1 VPAPYKWENT
11 GDEYL
16 LSYITP
22 GCDGNLADRTYANTV
37 QFVKSRLAEHVRS
50 TVTGAEMLFHEP
62 VNNKKDFVMPYS
74 AAELFP
80 DVEDRRSASTIG
92 RAIAALPAPPR
103 SILRVGAAPVNA
115 ARLKVEEQLRRE
127 ERARRGISP
136 SDALNWAK
144 AGGSSSSGGKEAAS
158 SSSEGKAA
166 GLSSSE
172 GKGAASS
179 SRGGKGTGL
188 SSRGGKEG
196 SSSSGG
202 KGTGGGKEAG
212 SSSPRKREI
221 SNDTYELREAED
233 GPRTRRTKRQINL
246 EIQMA
251 REDLAKLK
259 RQGLTSQSSSDKGS
273 REKNLEG
280 LQILIAVLEKEKKS
294 AIDPAAPKSL
304 DPAAPV
310 FVPARA
316 PVSSSS
322 DARYKIEQ
330 IDSALTHHRRK
341 IAELEAERK
350 MLEVML

>member
-1 VPAPYKWENT
+1 
-11 GDEYL
+11 
-16 LSYITP
+16 
-22 GCDGNLADRTYANTV
+22 
-37 QFVKSRLAEHVRS
+37 
-50 TVTGAEMLFHEP
+50 MLFHEP

-92 RAIAALPAPPR
+92 RAIAALPAPAPPR
-103 SILRVGAAPVNA
+103 SILRVGAAPIDA
-115 ARLKVEEQLRRE
+115 ARLEVEEQLRRE

-144 AGGSSSSGGKEAAS
+144 AGGSSSSGGKGAAS
-158 SSSEGKAA
+158 GSSGGKGTGLGSSEGKGATSSSRGGKAA
-166 GLSSSE
+166 GLSSS
-172 GKGAASS
+172 
-179 SRGGKGTGL
+179 
-188 SSRGGKEG
+188 GGKEG
-196 SSSSGG
+196 SSSSRGKGTDGGKEAGLSSSGG

-280 LQILIAVLEKEKKS
+280 LQMLIAVLEKEKKS

-310 FVPARA
+310 FVPAKA
-316 PVSSSS
+316 PVSNSS
-322 DARYKIEQ
+322 DARSKIEQ
-330 IDSALTHHRRK
+330 IDRALTHHRRK

>member
-144 AGGSSSSGGKEAAS
+144 AGGSSSSGGKEA
-158 SSSEGKAA
+158 
-166 GLSSSE
+166 
-172 GKGAASS
+172 
-179 SRGGKGTGL
+179 
-188 SSRGGKEG
+188 G

-273 REKNLEG
+273 RKSTEG
-280 LQILIAVLEKEKKS
+280 LQMLIAVLEKEKKS

-310 FVPARA
+310 FVPAKA

-322 DARYKIEQ
+322 DARSKIEQ
-330 IDSALTHHRRK
+330 IDRALTHHRRT
-341 IAELEAERK
+341 IAELQAERK
-350 MLEVML
+350 MLEDML

>member
-1 VPAPYKWENT
+1 
-11 GDEYL
+11 
-16 LSYITP
+16 
-22 GCDGNLADRTYANTV
+22 
-37 QFVKSRLAEHVRS
+37 
-50 TVTGAEMLFHEP
+50 MLFHES

-92 RAIAALPAPPR
+92 RAIAALPAPAPPR
-103 SILRVGAAPVNA
+103 SILRVGAAPVDA
-115 ARLKVEEQLRRE
+115 ARLEVEEQLRRE

-144 AGGSSSSGGKEAAS
+144 AGGSSSSGGKEAGS
-158 SSSEGKAA
+158 SSSG
-166 GLSSSE
+166 
-172 GKGAASS
+172 GKGAASGS
-179 SRGGKGTGL
+179 SGGKGTGL
-188 SSRGGKEG
+188 GSSGGKEG
-196 SSSSGG
+196 SSSSRGKGTDGGKEAGLSSSGG

-280 LQILIAVLEKEKKS
+280 LQMLIAVLEKEKKS

-310 FVPARA
+310 FVPAKA
-316 PVSSSS
+316 PVSNSS
-322 DARYKIEQ
+322 DARSKIEQ
-330 IDSALTHHRRK
+330 IDRALTHHRRK